1 VSSFQIPVPK
11 ESIGFQF
18 WKLHNFWQKK
28 ISTALQ
34 PYKITH
40 TQFVI
45 LASIKWFQEQS
56 EDPSQRQ
63 ISSLTGID
71 KMTLSKAIRRLE
83 ELKLVNRIK
92 SKNDTRAILVSLSN
106 NGQEIMPKLVNLVEK
121 IDAEVFGVVENDEK
135 KKLNTILFK
144 ISQSVGL

>member
-45 LASIKWFQEQS
+45 LASIKWFQEHS
-56 EDPSQRQ
+56 ENPSQRQ

-106 NGQEIMPKLVNLVEK
+106 NGQEIMPKLVNLVEN
-121 IDAEVFGVVENDEK
+121 IDMEVFGVVKDDEK
-135 KKLNTILFK
+135 TKLNTILFK